1 MSVPPPTDGLT
12 ITYQGMPC
20 LPYPFRYDHSA
31 GLGAA
36 RGLLYIHSSDY
47 KGSLDTFKASGP
59 LEIREVIDGEP
70 HVVRIEDVFL
80 GDAAVEEALAID
92 DGDNVAKIELTD
104 IRSLYAQRGVVSA
117 AINVPVQGS
126 GGASAA
132 DKGAGTRSRDQ
143 LPALQP
149 GSMDGGKPW
158 TLRRTLTE
166 VVLPK
171 LPGAPSLRRMPKSS
185 EGLFPVGHLW
195 DARPARECLQAL
207 LQEFR
212 LEFTRNLD
220 STVSLWEKG
229 EGELQDAAGT
239 YIASG
244 LTPQGDSSGT
254 ADDRLASAKRSLGWN
269 HTPRTVLVVGPPIIR
284 QAELYLE
291 PVGEVDGQ
299 ILPLTDALNKIGFTF
314 AIARKLALQSA
325 GMQERMS
332 LAALSASGNTSDINS
347 GAAIAQFRKWAF
359 KLYRIRDAQT
369 DNSDKLPILK
379 GRAETDGSGVLAR
392 PVVESENFGF
402 ATNAI
407 ALDEIF
413 NNAGAAFGAGAGGN
427 ANAVGYLIASQHADQ
442 LCVGFNS
449 PRTEHASG
457 FSIDHTR
464 GLVHFDAPQG
474 QLEEVGLP
482 HELSQISQVPAA
494 VLLRFAYLAK
504 PKVADQLSLEHRYHA
519 FFGAGENGKTAAID
533 EGLADE
539 LVRIKAENASVYLIE
554 RPDLQ
559 QVEGDL
565 GSNKAALDA
574 IAKAAADA
582 VLNVPTTIKGSV
594 ATFGRPVPV
603 ELTGKVLSVS
613 WSTDNDCR
621 PKTEAHVGYAAPL
634 APPPEGQPGPLQTR
648 EKKAP
653 TDSGGM
659 SKGLQK

>member
-1 MSVPPPTDGLT
+1 MSAPPPTDGLT
-12 ITYQGMPC
+12 ITYQGMHC
-20 LPYPFRYDHSA
+20 LPTPFRYDHSA

-59 LEIREVIDGEP
+59 LEIREVIDGVE
-70 HVVRIEDVFL
+70 HVVKIEDVFL

-104 IRSLYAQRGVVSA
+104 IRALYAQRGVVSA

-149 GSMDGGKPW
+149 GTMDGGKPW

-166 VVLPK
+166 KVLPK
-171 LPGAPSLRRMPKSS
+171 LPGAPSLRRMPKAS

-195 DARPARECLQAL
+195 DARPAVECLRAL

-212 LEFTRNLD
+212 LEWARNLD

-244 LTPQGDSSGT
+244 LTPQGDPSGT
-254 ADDRLASAKRSLGWN
+254 ADARLASAKRSLGWN

-299 ILPLTDALNKIGFTF
+299 ILPLTDALNKIGLTF
-314 AIARKLALQSA
+314 AIARKLAVQSA
-325 GMQERMS
+325 GMQERVAT
-332 LAALSASGNTSDINS
+332 AAVLASGNS
-347 GAAIAQFRKWAF
+347 GAVNPDEAIAQFRKWAF

-407 ALDEIF
+407 ALGEIF
-413 NNAGAAFGAGAGGN
+413 TNAGAAFGGGAGGGDS
-427 ANAVGYLIASQHADQ
+427 VGYFIASQNADQ
-442 LCVGFNS
+442 LCVGFNR

-504 PKVADQLSLEHRYHA
+504 PKVSDQMSLEHRYHA
-519 FFGAGENGKTAAID
+519 FFGTEDGKVAAVD
-533 EGLADE
+533 ERLADE

-559 QVEGDL
+559 QIEGDL

-574 IAKAAADA
+574 IAKSAADA
-582 VLNVPTTIKGSV
+582 VLNVPTKIKGSV
-594 ATFGRPVPV
+594 ATFGRPVPI

-613 WSTDNDCR
+613 WSTDGELR

-648 EKKAP
+648 ERKAP
-653 TDSGGM
+653 TDAGGV